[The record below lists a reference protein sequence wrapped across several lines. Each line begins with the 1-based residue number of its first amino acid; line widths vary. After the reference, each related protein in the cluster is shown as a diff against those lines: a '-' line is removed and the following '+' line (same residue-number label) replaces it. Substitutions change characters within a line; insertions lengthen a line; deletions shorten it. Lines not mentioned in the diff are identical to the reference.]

1 YEKIPLLASANLWGD
16 YRITRYRSNLK
27 REWIRLVDRKIGAL
41 ECPFAQQSFEFKSAL
56 LTQLLGNQI

>member
-1 YEKIPLLASANLWGD
+1 MRALLERIGLTHKAVS
-16 YRITRYRSNLK
+16 ITRYRSNLK